1 MWYDSEVYGGHA
13 KSNVAAQ
20 DIYYG
25 PENKM
30 KLPCDSCS
38 LVDKCASNVTEC
50 SAFKTWTT
58 YGYYDSQKVGKLVK
72 KVAQKGLRMKLDR
85 HNISH
90 RVALE
95 EAYYIAME
103 KGLEGDERT
112 SFIEKKAMQ
121 ILNETGIQYLKG
133 LDNV

>member
-1 MWYDSEVYGGHA
+1 MLSNDYRGGLDKSMIRWYTLSINNNKERDLNMWYDSEVYGGHA
-13 KSNVAAQ
+13 KSNVALQ

-25 PENKM
+25 PESKM

-72 KVAQKGLRMKLDR
+72 KVA
-85 HNISH
+85 
-90 RVALE
+90 
-95 EAYYIAME
+95 
-103 KGLEGDERT
+103 
-112 SFIEKKAMQ
+112 
-121 ILNETGIQYLKG
+121 
-133 LDNV
+133 